1 MNLPMTRFE
10 PELNRKGGKRAKSVQ
25 PVRASRRARRSARS
39 GHAQWGTASYFAIA
53 LFVVVYFAA
62 HLLWPIPGWVAALY
76 AAASL
81 VCVVA
86 YTADKSAAQQ
96 GRWRIREAHLL
107 LLGLA
112 GGWPGA
118 IVAQQLLRHK
128 SSKASFRAAFWA
140 TVVLNV
146 AGFLV
151 LVSPHGRALLGG

>member
-1 MNLPMTRFE
+1 MHLPMTRFE

-39 GHAQWGTASYFAIA
+39 GRAQWGTASSFAIP
-53 LFVVVYFAA
+53 LFILLYFAA
-62 HLLWPIPGWVAALY
+62 HLLWRIPGWIAAVY
-76 AAASL
+76 VAASL
-81 VCVVA
+81 VCAVA
-86 YTADKSAAQQ
+86 YAADKSAAQQ
-96 GRWRIREAHLL
+96 GRWRIPEAHLL

-128 SSKASFRAAFWA
+128 SSKVSFRMAFWA

-151 LVSPHGRALLGG
+151 LVSPRGRALLGG